1 MRFSQGREAPVY
13 KSGVG
18 GVIGKADR
26 LLLAGSSNVSVGGW
40 VVDSL
45 LPKQGVGPVT
55 VLVSVDEVCAAAF
68 IIVAFLTSIS

>member
-1 MRFSQGREAPVY
+1 
-13 KSGVG
+13 
-18 GVIGKADR
+18 
-26 LLLAGSSNVSVGGW
+26 LLAGSSNVSVGGW

-68 IIVAFLTSIS
+68 ILVAFLTSNS